1 MKEKDKQLKV
11 FYDQMNQQKEQFA
24 SEMAILKNHNKE
36 LKKNLIKQVAIN
48 KMQAKFTISITQS
61 INEGRNSANP
71 SMFDLNSLPSANS
84 SSMKSLDPNEAE
96 MEKQRQYD
104 EILQRYI
111 DREQELQDT
120 NLDDLNINV
129 ENS

>member
-11 FYDQMNQQKEQFA
+11 FYDRMNQQKEQFT
-24 SEMAILKNHNKE
+24 SEITILKNHNKE

-48 KMQAKFTISITQS
+48 KMQAEFTISITQQS

-96 MEKQRQYD
+96 KEKQRQYD

-111 DREQELQDT
+111 DRE
-120 NLDDLNINV
+120 
-129 ENS
+129 

>member
-96 MEKQRQYD
+96 KEKQRQYD
-104 EILQRYI
+104 EIL
-111 DREQELQDT
+111 
-120 NLDDLNINV
+120 
-129 ENS
+129 

>member
-1 MKEKDKQLKV
+1 M
-11 FYDQMNQQKEQFA
+11 
-24 SEMAILKNHNKE
+24 KNHNKE

-96 MEKQRQYD
+96 KEKQRQYD

-111 DREQELQDT
+111 DREQELQGT
-120 NLDDLNINV
+120 NLDDLNINL
-129 ENS
+129 ETS